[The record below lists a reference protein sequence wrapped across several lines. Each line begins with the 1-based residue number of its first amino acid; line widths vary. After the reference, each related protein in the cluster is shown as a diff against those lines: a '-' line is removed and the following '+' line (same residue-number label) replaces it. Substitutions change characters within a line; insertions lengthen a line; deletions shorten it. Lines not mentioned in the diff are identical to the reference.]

1 MYLPSLHTT
10 MYVRCSWSRLRIKQ
24 SGPEPVNKI
33 AKKKVFEKVAPDL
46 KTDGTG
52 QVVWKD
58 VLAKTSAGVVK
69 AHNGMTGAQ
78 VA

>member
-1 MYLPSLHTT
+1 MLLVYETKRTGSG
-10 MYVRCSWSRLRIKQ
+10 KQ
-24 SGPEPVNKI
+24 DCQE
-33 AKKKVFEKVAPDL
+33 KKVFEKVAPDL

-69 AHNGMTGAQ
+69 AHNGMAGAQ

>member
-1 MYLPSLHTT
+1 MLLVYKTKRTGTGSL
-10 MYVRCSWSRLRIKQ
+10 
-24 SGPEPVNKI
+24 NKI

-52 QVVWKD
+52 QVVCKD